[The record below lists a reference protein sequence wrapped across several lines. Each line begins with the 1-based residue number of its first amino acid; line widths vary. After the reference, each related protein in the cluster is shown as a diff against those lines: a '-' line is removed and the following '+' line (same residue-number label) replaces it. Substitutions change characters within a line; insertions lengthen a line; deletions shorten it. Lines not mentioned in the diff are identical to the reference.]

1 MTDVM
6 ILAAGLGTRMKSRR
20 AKVLHE
26 LAGLPLI
33 AHVLRAAFEL
43 EPETVFTI
51 VGHQAAEVEQAV
63 RDRST
68 VLKERVSKISP
79 DLQFVTQ
86 TEQRGTGHAVMAA
99 RDRLAKH
106 KGSLVLIAGDVPL
119 IKGETLKNLAGAHQA
134 KKNPVTMLTVLMDD
148 PTGYGRVVR
157 DS

>member
-33 AHVLRAAFEL
+33 AHVLGASFEL

-51 VGHQAAEVEQAV
+51 VGHQAADVEQAV
-63 RDRST
+63 RNRAAELRERTSNEST
-68 VLKERVSKISP
+68 

-86 TEQRGTGHAVMAA
+86 TEQKGTGHAVMAA
-99 RDRLAKH
+99 RSRLEKH
-106 KGSLVLIAGDVPL
+106 KGSMVLIAGDVPL
-119 IKGETLKNLAGAHQA
+119 IKAETLKNLAAVH
-134 KKNPVTMLTVLMDD
+134 
-148 PTGYGRVVR
+148 
-157 DS
+157 